1 MENLT
6 VFADPGALA
15 EGAAALIVDLARAAV
30 ADRGRFTLALAG
42 GGTPGPVHAR
52 LASPVHAGRMP
63 WDQVQVFFGDE
74 RCVPPD
80 DERSNYRL
88 ARQTLLD
95 KVPLPVA
102 NIHRIAGEDVP
113 AAAARAYEQDLRR
126 TFGSAATPA
135 FDLVCLGMG
144 ADGHTA
150 SLFPGMA
157 ALHEPSRWVVSQCV
171 PASAAWRETMTQVL
185 LNAARDVFIQVTGA
199 AKAAT
204 LARVLDGPSQPDL
217 LPAQL
222 VRPSNGR
229 VRWLVDAAAA
239 DGMTDR

>member
-6 VFADPGALA
+6 VFADPGAFA

-30 ADRGRFTLALAG
+30 ADRGRFMLALAG

-88 ARQTLLD
+88 AKRTLLD
-95 KVPLPVA
+95 QVPLPVA

-126 TFGSAATPA
+126 TFGGDATPV

-150 SLFPGMA
+150 SLFPGTA
-157 ALHEPSRWVVSQCV
+157 ALHEPRRWVVSQYV
-171 PASAAWRETMTQVL
+171 PELAAWRVTMTPVL
-185 LNAARDVFIQVTGA
+185 LDAARNVVFLVTGA

-204 LARVLDGPSQPDL
+204 LARVLEGSYEPDL

-222 VRPSNGR
+222 VRPVDGR
-229 VRWLVDAAAA
+229 VHWLVDAAAA
-239 DGMTDR
+239 GRTGR